1 MDKWARFIF
10 EGNIKFGK
18 LDDDD
23 SHIIIYEGD
32 LFDSPEATEKKV
44 SVSDIDLQSPCRPS
58 KMIALWNNYKAL
70 ADEKGFGIDLEKA
83 NLLAQEVKSIHT
95 LGVGIGLIIGA
106 GNIIRGVQ
114 AANHGMERVTGDYLG
129 MLATIIN
136 AVSLQDAL
144 EQEGC
149 ETRTLSA
156 INITQIAEPYIR
168 RRAIRHLE
176 KGRIVIV
183 AGGTG
188 NPFFTTDS
196 AAALRAKELN
206 AEIVIKGTKVD
217 GVYNED
223 PKKISTAIKYE
234 NISNDKVLT
243 DNLKVMDLTAITL
256 CKENNIP
263 IQVFDI
269 LKLGNLKQL
278 ILGAK
283 IGTLVSE

>member
-1 MDKWARFIF
+1 MKEPVYSRVLL
-10 EGNIKFGK
+10 K
-18 LDDDD
+18 L
-23 SHIIIYEGD
+23 SGEI
-32 LFDSPEATEKKV
+32 LATK
-44 SVSDIDLQSPCRPS
+44 
-58 KMIALWNNYKAL
+58 N
-70 ADEKGFGIDLEKA
+70 GFGIDPGRA
-83 NLLAQEVKSIHT
+83 NFLAREIKSIHT

-106 GNIIRGVQ
+106 GNILRGTQ
-114 AANHGMERVTGDYLG
+114 AANRGMERVTGDYLG
-129 MLATIIN
+129 MLATIMN
-136 AVSLQDAL
+136 AISVQDAL

-168 RRAIRHLE
+168 RRALRHLE

-217 GVYNED
+217 GVYSED
-223 PKKISTAIKYE
+223 PKKNPNAIKYE
-234 NISNDKVLT
+234 EISYTKVLE
-243 DNLKVMDLTAITL
+243 DNLRVMDLTAITL
-256 CKENNIP
+256 CKENHIP
-263 IQVFDI
+263 IQVFNI
-269 LKLGNLKQL
+269 SKSGRLKQL